1 MSALLVGGASTFVSC
16 KDYDGDQ
23 AAVTNAN
30 VKGLSDKLNEQIAAL
45 EALKTDINDKLNG
58 KADQSVVDALDLK
71 VDNAIDD
78 LQRQIDAIN
87 SCECLSLDEL
97 KGIFATQ
104 AFVNDIKDKLD
115 GLLAKDLVTSDQL
128 EDLLTEEDI
137 TTLRTDMKA
146 LNDLFGENLQNA
158 VTKANLADYAKA
170 ANLASKDD
178 LENLVST
185 DELAKYALAT
195 DLDSYLKTENF
206 SGQLVSTLNTLLESS
221 GLQNITN
228 VFELFAEIDKIAGMN
243 DSIQKL
249 SSQCALLAGQYS
261 LLNDKI
267 DSLVTGVNVD
277 MVKNPIFGTLNTPF
291 GLKSYVLAG
300 FVGDEIKNT
309 PFYQENG
316 VWQTIN
322 SEEKVAASANG
333 GSVYLTVNPSTINAE
348 GWNIGRLVGRDGTV
362 APGYGELVLA
372 ADNTPVTTRAT
383 NNLGGYVA
391 TAVFDDPAAAKINI
405 NKDELTDVAKN
416 VLGALRREE
425 SLNITNAVGTIYK
438 TFANAIDQYYGIN
451 VKYGKDGKQSYTSS
465 YDIAAVTIKPLSY
478 NTLAGKGYEIK
489 SIPQLQDILGIDF
502 ADYQFTWE
510 NLKHLDPMKKYITV
524 DIPNTDDIKIN
535 GIPAPGV
542 TIDDSKLEVIKKE
555 DYLKDDN
562 GNYVLDKDGNKIKTI
577 VDVKVNILEGLVTV
591 GEINLDNATVIL
603 GPDKQEKFEVVIE
616 MDEFNDMI
624 DEINSNVGGMLSNV
638 NELVDKVQS
647 GFDKINN
654 SVIARLNQVIA
665 KANKIL
671 ENPNALLQPVMLY
684 NDANGAGRLS
694 ESSIAPTRFNLNGK
708 SEGAITLVA
717 TSYTGEMLAPAWK
730 KHISVEGEGAS
741 VNVSGVIDGAQNII
755 TFTAKPGKYTINY
768 DAIDFYGKVRNKKYY
783 VEVK

>member
-30 VKGLSDKLNEQIAAL
+30 VKGLSDKLQEQIAAL
-45 EALKTDINDKLNG
+45 EALEADINAKLSG
-58 KADQSVVDALDLK
+58 KADQSVVDALNLK
-71 VDNAIDD
+71 VDNAIAG
-78 LQRQIDAIN
+78 LQNQIDAIK
-87 SCECLSLDEL
+87 SCECLSLDQL
-97 KGIFATQ
+97 KEIFATQ
-104 AFVNDIKDKLD
+104 AFVNDINDKLN

-128 EDLLTEEDI
+128 KDWLTEEDI
-137 TTLRTDMKA
+137 KTLRADMNA
-146 LNDLFGENLQNA
+146 LNTLFGENLKNA
-158 VTKANLADYAKA
+158 VTKADLADYAKSA
-170 ANLASKDD
+170 D
-178 LENLVST
+178 
-185 DELAKYALAT
+185 LAKYVLAT
-195 DLDSYLKTENF
+195 DLNSYLKTESF
-206 SGQLVSTLNTLLESS
+206 SGQLVSTLNTLLGSS
-221 GLQNITN
+221 GLQNTTN
-228 VFELFAEIDKIAGMN
+228 VTELFAQIDKTVAMN

-249 SSQCALLAGQYS
+249 ASQCALLAGQYS

-277 MVKNPIFGTLNTPF
+277 MVKNPIYGTLNTPF

-391 TAVFDDPAAAKINI
+391 TAVFDNPAAAKINI

-478 NTLAGKGYEIK
+478 NTLDGKGYEIK
-489 SIPQLQDILGIDF
+489 SIPQLEDFLGIS
-502 ADYQFTWE
+502 
-510 NLKHLDPMKKYITV
+510 V
-524 DIPNTDDIKIN
+524 DDIRNNFIWSPIEVDSDMDTEITITLPDPDSFEIEGTVPTPDASITTGDAHVDEN
-535 GIPAPGV
+535 GNVVWTNQPTVNIGAIDISAIEVKYDTKEKTYHAVV
-542 TIDDSKLEVIKKE
+542 TILE
-555 DYLKDDN
+555 LQR
-562 GNYVLDKDGNKIKTI
+562 I
-577 VDVKVNILEGLVTV
+577 VNQ
-591 GEINLDNATVIL
+591 IND
-603 GPDKQEKFEVVIE
+603 Q
-616 MDEFNDMI
+616 
-624 DEINSNVGGMLSNV
+624 VGGMMDDV
-638 NELVDKVQS
+638 NDLLDKVQG

-654 SVIARLNQVIA
+654 SVIARLNKVIA

-671 ENPNALLQPVMLY
+671 DNPNALLQPVMLY
-684 NDANGAGRLS
+684 NDANGSGRLS
-694 ESSIAPTRFNLNGK
+694 ESPIAPTRFNLNGK

-730 KHISVEGEGAS
+730 KHICVEGEGAS
-741 VNVSGVIDGAQNII
+741 VNVSGVIDGAQKII
-755 TFTAKPGKYTINY
+755 TLTAKPGKYTINY

>member
-23 AAVTNAN
+23 VAVTNAN
-30 VKGLSDKLNEQIAAL
+30 VKGLSDKLQEQIAAL
-45 EALKTDINDKLNG
+45 EALEADINAKLSG
-58 KADQSVVDALDLK
+58 KADQSVVDALNLK
-71 VDNAIDD
+71 VDNAIAG
-78 LQRQIDAIN
+78 LQNQIDAIK
-87 SCECLSLDEL
+87 SCECLSLDQL
-97 KGIFATQ
+97 KEIFATQ
-104 AFVNDIKDKLD
+104 AFVNDINDKLN

-128 EDLLTEEDI
+128 KDWLTEEDI
-137 TTLRTDMKA
+137 KTLRADMNA
-146 LNDLFGENLQNA
+146 LNTLFGENLKNA
-158 VTKANLADYAKA
+158 VTKADLADYAKSA
-170 ANLASKDD
+170 D
-178 LENLVST
+178 
-185 DELAKYALAT
+185 LAKYALAT
-195 DLDSYLKTENF
+195 DLNSYLKTENF
-206 SGQLVSTLNTLLESS
+206 SGQLVSTLNTLLGSS

-228 VFELFAEIDKIAGMN
+228 VYELFAQIDKTVAMN

-249 SSQCALLAGQYS
+249 ASQCALLAGQYS

-277 MVKNPIFGTLNTPF
+277 MVKNPIYGTLNTPF

-348 GWNIGRLVGRDGTV
+348 GWNIGRLVGNDGTV
-362 APGYGELVLA
+362 APGYGEFVLA

-391 TAVFDDPAAAKINI
+391 TAVFDNPAAAKINV

-478 NTLAGKGYEIK
+478 NTLDGKGYEIK

-510 NLKHLDPMKKYITV
+510 NLKHLDPI
-524 DIPNTDDIKIN
+524 
-535 GIPAPGV
+535 
-542 TIDDSKLEVIKKE
+542 
-555 DYLKDDN
+555 
-562 GNYVLDKDGNKIKTI
+562 
-577 VDVKVNILEGLVTV
+577 
-591 GEINLDNATVIL
+591 
-603 GPDKQEKFEVVIE
+603 Q
-616 MDEFNDMI
+616 
-624 DEINSNVGGMLSNV
+624 
-638 NELVDKVQS
+638 
-647 GFDKINN
+647 
-654 SVIARLNQVIA
+654 
-665 KANKIL
+665 
-671 ENPNALLQPVMLY
+671 
-684 NDANGAGRLS
+684 
-694 ESSIAPTRFNLNGK
+694 RFHFHQHEHHL
-708 SEGAITLVA
+708 
-717 TSYTGEMLAPAWK
+717 
-730 KHISVEGEGAS
+730 
-741 VNVSGVIDGAQNII
+741 
-755 TFTAKPGKYTINY
+755 
-768 DAIDFYGKVRNKKYY
+768 
-783 VEVK
+783 

>member
-30 VKGLSDKLNEQIAAL
+30 VKGLSDKLQEQIAAL
-45 EALKTDINDKLNG
+45 EALEADINAKLSG
-58 KADQSVVDALDLK
+58 KADQSVVDALNLK
-71 VDNAIDD
+71 VDNAIAG
-78 LQRQIDAIN
+78 LQNQIDAIK
-87 SCECLSLDEL
+87 SCECLSLDQL
-97 KGIFATQ
+97 KEIFATQ
-104 AFVNDIKDKLD
+104 AFVNDINDKLN

-128 EDLLTEEDI
+128 KDWLTEEDI
-137 TTLRTDMKA
+137 KTLRADMNA
-146 LNDLFGENLQNA
+146 LNTLFGENLKNA
-158 VTKANLADYAKA
+158 VTKADLADYAKSA
-170 ANLASKDD
+170 D
-178 LENLVST
+178 
-185 DELAKYALAT
+185 LAKYALAT
-195 DLDSYLKTENF
+195 DLNSYLKTENF
-206 SGQLVSTLNTLLESS
+206 SGQLVSTLNTLLGSS
-221 GLQNITN
+221 GLQNTTN
-228 VFELFAEIDKIAGMN
+228 VTELFAQIDKTVAMN

-249 SSQCALLAGQYS
+249 ASQCALLAGQYS

-391 TAVFDDPAAAKINI
+391 TAVFDNPAAAKINI

-478 NTLAGKGYEIK
+478 NTLDGKGYEIK
-489 SIPQLQDILGIDF
+489 SIPQLEDFLGIS
-502 ADYQFTWE
+502 
-510 NLKHLDPMKKYITV
+510 V
-524 DIPNTDDIKIN
+524 DDIRNNFIWSPIEVDSDMDTEITITLPDPDSFEIEGTVPTPDASITTGDAHVDEN
-535 GIPAPGV
+535 GNVVWTNQPTVNIGAIDISAIEVKYDTKEKTYHAVV
-542 TIDDSKLEVIKKE
+542 TILE
-555 DYLKDDN
+555 LQR
-562 GNYVLDKDGNKIKTI
+562 I
-577 VDVKVNILEGLVTV
+577 VNQ
-591 GEINLDNATVIL
+591 IND
-603 GPDKQEKFEVVIE
+603 Q
-616 MDEFNDMI
+616 
-624 DEINSNVGGMLSNV
+624 VGGMMDDV
-638 NELVDKVQS
+638 NDLLDKVQG

-654 SVIARLNQVIA
+654 SVIARLNKVIA

-671 ENPNALLQPVMLY
+671 DNPNALLQPVMLY
-684 NDANGAGRLS
+684 NDANGSGRLS
-694 ESSIAPTRFNLNGK
+694 ESPIAPTRFNLNGK

-730 KHISVEGEGAS
+730 KHICVEGEGAS
-741 VNVSGVIDGAQNII
+741 VNVSGVIDGAQKII
-755 TFTAKPGKYTINY
+755 TLTAKPGKYTINY

>member
-30 VKGLSDKLNEQIAAL
+30 VKGLSDKLNEQITAL
-45 EALKTDINDKLNG
+45 EALKTDINTKLNG
-58 KADQSVVDALDLK
+58 KADQSVVEALDLK
-71 VDNAIDD
+71 VDNAIAD
-78 LQRQIDAIN
+78 LQNQINAIK
-87 SCECLSLDEL
+87 SCECDLTDLL
-97 KGIFATQ
+97 ATQ
-104 AFVNDIKDKLD
+104 AFVNSIKDDLTA
-115 GLLAKDLVTSDQL
+115 LLAKDLVTSDQL
-128 EDLLTEEDI
+128 KDWLTEDDI
-137 TTLRTDMKA
+137 TTLRTGMDA
-146 LNDLFGENLQNA
+146 LNTLFGENLKDA
-158 VTKANLADYAKA
+158 VTKADLADYAKSA
-170 ANLASKDD
+170 D
-178 LENLVST
+178 LS
-185 DELAKYALAT
+185 KYALAT
-195 DLDSYLKTENF
+195 DLNSYLKKENF
-206 SGQLVSTLNTLLESS
+206 SGELVSTLNTLLSNS
-221 GLQNITN
+221 GLENITD
-228 VFELFAEIDKIAGMN
+228 VTELFAQIDKTVAMN

-249 SSQCALLAGQYS
+249 ASQCALLAGQYS

-391 TAVFDDPAAAKINI
+391 TAVFDNPAAAKINV

-478 NTLAGKGYEIK
+478 NTLDGKGYEIK
-489 SIPQLQDILGIDF
+489 SIPQLEDFLGIS
-502 ADYQFTWE
+502 
-510 NLKHLDPMKKYITV
+510 V
-524 DIPNTDDIKIN
+524 DDIRNNFIWSPIEVDSDMDTEITITLPDPDSFKIEGTVPTPNASITTGDAHVDEN
-535 GIPAPGV
+535 GNVVWDQDPKV
-542 TIDDSKLEVIKKE
+542 TIGDIDISAIKVKYDTKE
-555 DYLKDDN
+555 
-562 GNYVLDKDGNKIKTI
+562 KTYHA
-577 VDVKVNILEGLVTV
+577 VVTILELQRIVNQ
-591 GEINLDNATVIL
+591 IND
-603 GPDKQEKFEVVIE
+603 Q
-616 MDEFNDMI
+616 
-624 DEINSNVGGMLSNV
+624 VGGMMDDV
-638 NELVDKVQS
+638 NDLLDKVQG

-654 SVIARLNQVIA
+654 SVIARLNKVIA

-671 ENPNALLQPVMLY
+671 DNPNALLQPVMLY
-684 NDANGAGRLS
+684 NDANGSGRLS
-694 ESSIAPTRFNLNGK
+694 ESPIAPTRFNLNGK

-730 KHISVEGEGAS
+730 KHICVEGEGAS
-741 VNVSGVIDGAQNII
+741 VNVSGVIDGAQKII
-755 TFTAKPGKYTINY
+755 TLTAKPGKYTINY

>member
-1 MSALLVGGASTFVSC
+1 MKRKLTSILLMSALLVGGASTFVSC

-30 VKGLSDKLNEQIAAL
+30 VKGLSDKLQEQIAAL
-45 EALKTDINDKLNG
+45 EALEADINAKLSG
-58 KADQSVVDALDLK
+58 KADQSVVDALNLK
-71 VDNAIDD
+71 VDNAIAG
-78 LQRQIDAIN
+78 LQNQIDAIK
-87 SCECLSLDEL
+87 SCECLSLDQL
-97 KGIFATQ
+97 KEIFATQ
-104 AFVNDIKDKLD
+104 AFVNDINDKLN

-128 EDLLTEEDI
+128 KDWLTEEDI
-137 TTLRTDMKA
+137 KTLRADMNA
-146 LNDLFGENLQNA
+146 LNTLFGENLKNA
-158 VTKANLADYAKA
+158 VTKADLADYAKSA
-170 ANLASKDD
+170 D
-178 LENLVST
+178 
-185 DELAKYALAT
+185 LAKYALAT
-195 DLDSYLKTENF
+195 DLNSYLKTENF
-206 SGQLVSTLNTLLESS
+206 SGQLVSTLNTLLGSS
-221 GLQNITN
+221 GLQNTTN
-228 VFELFAEIDKIAGMN
+228 VTELFAQIDKTVAMN

-249 SSQCALLAGQYS
+249 ASQCALLAGQYS

-277 MVKNPIFGTLNTPF
+277 MVKNPIYGTLNTPF

-391 TAVFDDPAAAKINI
+391 TAVFDNPAAAKINV

-478 NTLAGKGYEIK
+478 NTLDGKGYEIK
-489 SIPQLQDILGIDF
+489 SIPQLEDFLGIS
-502 ADYQFTWE
+502 
-510 NLKHLDPMKKYITV
+510 V
-524 DIPNTDDIKIN
+524 DDIRNNFIWSPIEVDSDMDTEITITLPDPDSFEIEGTVPTPDASITTGDAHVDEN
-535 GIPAPGV
+535 GNVVWTNQPTVNIGAIDISAIEVKYDTKEKTYHAVV
-542 TIDDSKLEVIKKE
+542 TILE
-555 DYLKDDN
+555 LQR
-562 GNYVLDKDGNKIKTI
+562 I
-577 VDVKVNILEGLVTV
+577 VNQ
-591 GEINLDNATVIL
+591 IND
-603 GPDKQEKFEVVIE
+603 Q
-616 MDEFNDMI
+616 
-624 DEINSNVGGMLSNV
+624 VGGMMDDV
-638 NELVDKVQS
+638 NDLLDKVQG

-654 SVIARLNQVIA
+654 SVIARLNKVIA

-671 ENPNALLQPVMLY
+671 DNPNALLQPVMLY
-684 NDANGAGRLS
+684 NDANGSGRLS
-694 ESSIAPTRFNLNGK
+694 ESPIAPTRFNLNGK

-730 KHISVEGEGAS
+730 KHICVEGEGAS
-741 VNVSGVIDGAQNII
+741 VNVSGVIDGAQKII
-755 TFTAKPGKYTINY
+755 TLTAKPGKYTINY

>member
-30 VKGLSDKLNEQIAAL
+30 VKGLSDKLQEQIAAL
-45 EALKTDINDKLNG
+45 EALEADINAKLSG
-58 KADQSVVDALDLK
+58 KADQSVVDALNLK
-71 VDNAIDD
+71 VDNAIAG
-78 LQRQIDAIN
+78 LQNQIDAIK
-87 SCECLSLDEL
+87 SCECLSLDQL
-97 KGIFATQ
+97 KEIFATQ
-104 AFVNDIKDKLD
+104 AFVNDINDKLN

-128 EDLLTEEDI
+128 KDWLTEEDI
-137 TTLRTDMKA
+137 KTLRSDMNA
-146 LNDLFGENLQNA
+146 LNTLFGENLKNA
-158 VTKANLADYAKA
+158 VTKADLADYAKSA
-170 ANLASKDD
+170 D
-178 LENLVST
+178 
-185 DELAKYALAT
+185 LAKYALAT
-195 DLDSYLKTENF
+195 DLNSYLKTENF
-206 SGQLVSTLNTLLESS
+206 SGQLVSTLNTLLGSS

-228 VFELFAEIDKIAGMN
+228 VYELFAQIDKTVAMN

-249 SSQCALLAGQYS
+249 ASQCALLAGQYS

-291 GLKSYVLAG
+291 GLKSYVLSG

-391 TAVFDDPAAAKINI
+391 TAVFDNPAAAKINV

-478 NTLAGKGYEIK
+478 NTLDGKGYEIK
-489 SIPQLQDILGIDF
+489 SIPQLEDFLGIS
-502 ADYQFTWE
+502 
-510 NLKHLDPMKKYITV
+510 V
-524 DIPNTDDIKIN
+524 DDIRNNFIWSPIEVDSDMDTEITITLPDPDSFEIEGTVPTPDASITTGDAHVDEN
-535 GIPAPGV
+535 GNVVWDQDPKV
-542 TIDDSKLEVIKKE
+542 TIGDIDISAIKVKYDTKE
-555 DYLKDDN
+555 
-562 GNYVLDKDGNKIKTI
+562 KTYYA
-577 VDVKVNILEGLVTV
+577 VVTILELQRIVNQ
-591 GEINLDNATVIL
+591 IND
-603 GPDKQEKFEVVIE
+603 Q
-616 MDEFNDMI
+616 
-624 DEINSNVGGMLSNV
+624 VGGMMDDV
-638 NELVDKVQS
+638 NDLLDKVQG

-654 SVIARLNQVIA
+654 SVIARLNKVIA

-671 ENPNALLQPVMLY
+671 DNPNALLQPVMLY
-684 NDANGAGRLS
+684 NDANGSGRLS
-694 ESSIAPTRFNLNGK
+694 ESPIAPTRFNLNGK

-730 KHISVEGEGAS
+730 KHICVEGEGAS
-741 VNVSGVIDGAQNII
+741 VNVSGVIDGAQNVI

>member
-1 MSALLVGGASTFVSC
+1 MKRKLTSILLMSALLVGGASTFVSC

-23 AAVTNAN
+23 AAVSNAN
-30 VKGLSDKLNEQIAAL
+30 VKGLSDKLNEQITAL
-45 EALKTDINDKLNG
+45 EALKTDINTKLNG

-71 VDNAIDD
+71 VGNAIAD
-78 LQRQIDAIN
+78 LQNQINAIK
-87 SCECLSLDEL
+87 SCECDLTDLL
-97 KGIFATQ
+97 ATQ
-104 AFVNDIKDKLD
+104 AFVNSIKDDLTA
-115 GLLAKDLVTSDQL
+115 LLAKDLVTSDQL
-128 EDLLTEEDI
+128 KDWLTEDDI
-137 TTLRTDMKA
+137 TTLRTGMDA
-146 LNDLFGENLQNA
+146 LNTLFGPNLEDA
-158 VTKANLADYAKA
+158 VIRADLADYAKSA
-170 ANLASKDD
+170 D
-178 LENLVST
+178 LS
-185 DELAKYALAT
+185 KYALAT
-195 DLDSYLKTENF
+195 DLNSYLKTENF
-206 SGQLVSTLNTLLESS
+206 SGQLVSTLNTLLANS
-221 GLQNITN
+221 GLENITD
-228 VFELFAEIDKIAGMN
+228 VTELFAQIDKIAGM
-243 DSIQKL
+243 DESIQEL
-249 SSQCALLAGQYS
+249 ASQCALLAGKYS

-348 GWNIGRLVGRDGTV
+348 GWNIGHLVGRDGTV

-391 TAVFDDPAAAKINI
+391 TAVFDNPAAAKINV
-405 NKDELTDVAKN
+405 NKEELTDVAKN

-654 SVIARLNQVIA
+654 NVITRLNKVIA

-671 ENPNALLQPVMLY
+671 GNPNALLQPVMLY

-741 VNVSGVIDGAQNII
+741 VNVSGVIDGAQKVI

>member
-1 MSALLVGGASTFVSC
+1 MKRKLTSILLMSALLVGGASTFVSC

-30 VKGLSDKLNEQIAAL
+30 VKGLSDKLQEQIAAL
-45 EALKTDINDKLNG
+45 EALEADINAKLSG
-58 KADQSVVDALDLK
+58 KADQSVVDALNLK
-71 VDNAIDD
+71 VDNAIAG
-78 LQRQIDAIN
+78 LQNQIDAIK
-87 SCECLSLDEL
+87 SCECLSLDQL
-97 KGIFATQ
+97 KEIFATQ
-104 AFVNDIKDKLD
+104 AFVNDINDKLN

-128 EDLLTEEDI
+128 KDWLTEEDI
-137 TTLRTDMKA
+137 KTLRADMNA
-146 LNDLFGENLQNA
+146 LNTLFGENLKNA
-158 VTKANLADYAKA
+158 VTKADLADYAKSA
-170 ANLASKDD
+170 D
-178 LENLVST
+178 
-185 DELAKYALAT
+185 LAKYVLAT
-195 DLDSYLKTENF
+195 DLNSYLKTESF
-206 SGQLVSTLNTLLESS
+206 SGQLVSTLNTLLGSS
-221 GLQNITN
+221 GLQNTTN
-228 VFELFAEIDKIAGMN
+228 VYELFAQIDKTVAMN

-249 SSQCALLAGQYS
+249 ASQCALLAGQYS

-277 MVKNPIFGTLNTPF
+277 MVKNPIYGTLNTPF

-391 TAVFDDPAAAKINI
+391 TAVFDNPAAAKINV

-478 NTLAGKGYEIK
+478 NTLDGKGYEIK
-489 SIPQLQDILGIDF
+489 SIPQLEDFLGIS
-502 ADYQFTWE
+502 
-510 NLKHLDPMKKYITV
+510 V
-524 DIPNTDDIKIN
+524 DDIRNNFIWSPIEVDSDMDTEITITLPDPDSFEIEGTVPTPNASITTGDAHVDEN
-535 GIPAPGV
+535 GNVVWDQDPKV
-542 TIDDSKLEVIKKE
+542 TIGDIDISAIKVKYDTKE
-555 DYLKDDN
+555 
-562 GNYVLDKDGNKIKTI
+562 KTYYA
-577 VDVKVNILEGLVTV
+577 VVTILELQRIVNQ
-591 GEINLDNATVIL
+591 IND
-603 GPDKQEKFEVVIE
+603 Q
-616 MDEFNDMI
+616 
-624 DEINSNVGGMLSNV
+624 VGGMMDDV
-638 NELVDKVQS
+638 NDLLDKVQG

-654 SVIARLNQVIA
+654 SVIARLNKVIA

-671 ENPNALLQPVMLY
+671 DNPNALLQPVMLY
-684 NDANGAGRLS
+684 NDANGSGRLS
-694 ESSIAPTRFNLNGK
+694 ESPIAPTRFNLNGK

-730 KHISVEGEGAS
+730 KHICVEGEGAS
-741 VNVSGVIDGAQNII
+741 VNVSGVIDGAQKII
-755 TFTAKPGKYTINY
+755 TLTAKPGKYTINY

>member
-1 MSALLVGGASTFVSC
+1 MKRKLTSILLMSALLVGGASTFVSC

-30 VKGLSDKLNEQIAAL
+30 VKGLSDKLQEQITAL
-45 EALKTDINDKLNG
+45 ENLKTDINTKLDG
-58 KADQSVVDALDLK
+58 KADQSVVDALNTK
-71 VDNAIDD
+71 VDNAITA
-78 LQRQIDAIN
+78 LNERIDAIK
-87 SCECLSLDEL
+87 SCECLSLDDL
-97 KGIFATQ
+97 KAIFAEQ
-104 AFVNDIKDKLD
+104 AFVNSINSDLTALSEKVGAIYT
-115 GLLAKDLVTSDQL
+115 LLGDNL
-128 EDLLTEEDI
+128 ED
-137 TTLRTDMKA
+137 
-146 LNDLFGENLQNA
+146 A
-158 VTKANLADYAKA
+158 VTKADLADYAKA
-170 ANLASKDD
+170 AD
-178 LENLVST
+178 LENLTSK
-185 DELAKYALAT
+185 DELDSLKT
-195 DLDSYLKTENF
+195 ELDSYLRTDNF
-206 SGQLVSTLNTLLESS
+206 SGELVSTLNTLLANS
-221 GLQNITN
+221 GLENITD
-228 VFELFAEIDKIAGMN
+228 VSKLFAEIDKTVAMN

-249 SSQCALLAGQYS
+249 ASQCALLAGQYS

-277 MVKNPIFGTLNTPF
+277 MVKNPIYGTLNTPF

-362 APGYGELVLA
+362 APGYGKLVLA

-391 TAVFDDPAAAKINI
+391 TAVFDNPAAAKINV

-478 NTLAGKGYEIK
+478 NTLDGKGYEIK
-489 SIPQLQDILGIDF
+489 SIPQLEDFLGIS
-502 ADYQFTWE
+502 
-510 NLKHLDPMKKYITV
+510 V
-524 DIPNTDDIKIN
+524 DDIRNNFIWSPIEVDSDMDTEITITLPDPDSFKIEGTVPTPDASITTGDAHVDEN
-535 GIPAPGV
+535 GNVVWDQDPKV
-542 TIDDSKLEVIKKE
+542 TIGDIDISAIKVKYDTKE
-555 DYLKDDN
+555 
-562 GNYVLDKDGNKIKTI
+562 KTYHA
-577 VDVKVNILEGLVTV
+577 VVTILELQRIVNQ
-591 GEINLDNATVIL
+591 IND
-603 GPDKQEKFEVVIE
+603 Q
-616 MDEFNDMI
+616 
-624 DEINSNVGGMLSNV
+624 VGGMMDDV
-638 NELVDKVQS
+638 NDLLDKVQG

-654 SVIARLNQVIA
+654 SVIARLNKVIA

-671 ENPNALLQPVMLY
+671 DNPNALLQPVMLY
-684 NDANGAGRLS
+684 NDANGSGRLS
-694 ESSIAPTRFNLNGK
+694 ESPIAPTRFNLNGK

-730 KHISVEGEGAS
+730 KHICVEGEGAS
-741 VNVSGVIDGAQNII
+741 VNVSGVIDGAQKII
-755 TFTAKPGKYTINY
+755 TLTAKPGKYTINY

>member
-23 AAVTNAN
+23 AAVSNAN
-30 VKGLSDKLNEQIAAL
+30 VKGLSDKLNEQITAL
-45 EALKTDINDKLNG
+45 EALKTDINGKLNG
-58 KADQSVVDALDLK
+58 KADQSVVEALGLK
-71 VDNAIDD
+71 VDNAIAG
-78 LQRQIDAIN
+78 LQNQIDAIK
-87 SCECLSLDEL
+87 SCGCDLTEL
-97 KGIFATQ
+97 LATQ
-104 AFVNDIKDKLD
+104 AFVNSIKDDLTA
-115 GLLAKDLVTSDQL
+115 LLAKDLVTSDQL

-137 TTLRTDMKA
+137 TTLRTGMDA
-146 LNDLFGENLQNA
+146 LNTLLGPNLENA
-158 VTKANLADYAKA
+158 VTRTDLADYAKSA
-170 ANLASKDD
+170 D
-178 LENLVST
+178 LSN
-185 DELAKYALAT
+185 YALAT

-206 SGQLVSTLNTLLESS
+206 SGQLVSSLNTLLENA
-221 GLQNITN
+221 GLENITN
-228 VFELFAEIDKIAGMN
+228 VYELFAQIDKIAGM
-243 DSIQKL
+243 DESIQEL
-249 SSQCALLAGQYS
+249 ASQCALLAGKYS

-391 TAVFDDPAAAKINI
+391 TAVFDNPAAAKINV

-524 DIPNTDDIKIN
+524 DIPNTDDIRID
-535 GIPAPGV
+535 GIPAPSV

-654 SVIARLNQVIA
+654 NVITRLNKVIA

-741 VNVSGVIDGAQNII
+741 VNVSGVIDGAQKVI

>member
-30 VKGLSDKLNEQIAAL
+30 VKGLSDKLQEQIAAL
-45 EALKTDINDKLNG
+45 EALEADINAKLSG
-58 KADQSVVDALDLK
+58 KADQSVVDALNLK
-71 VDNAIDD
+71 VDNAIAG
-78 LQRQIDAIN
+78 LQNQIDAIK
-87 SCECLSLDEL
+87 SCECLSLDQL
-97 KGIFATQ
+97 KEIFATQ
-104 AFVNDIKDKLD
+104 AFVNDINDKLN

-128 EDLLTEEDI
+128 KDWLTEEDI
-137 TTLRTDMKA
+137 KTLRADMNA
-146 LNDLFGENLQNA
+146 LNTLFGENLKNA
-158 VTKANLADYAKA
+158 VTKADLADYAKSA
-170 ANLASKDD
+170 D
-178 LENLVST
+178 
-185 DELAKYALAT
+185 LAKYALAT
-195 DLDSYLKTENF
+195 DLNSYLKTENF
-206 SGQLVSTLNTLLESS
+206 SGQLVSTLNTLLGSS
-221 GLQNITN
+221 GLQNTTN
-228 VFELFAEIDKIAGMN
+228 VYELFAQIDKTVAMN

-249 SSQCALLAGQYS
+249 ASQCALLAGKYS

-277 MVKNPIFGTLNTPF
+277 MVKNPIYGTLNTPF

-391 TAVFDDPAAAKINI
+391 TAVFDNPAAAKINV

-478 NTLAGKGYEIK
+478 NTLDGKGYEIK
-489 SIPQLQDILGIDF
+489 SIPQLEDFLGIS
-502 ADYQFTWE
+502 
-510 NLKHLDPMKKYITV
+510 V
-524 DIPNTDDIKIN
+524 DDIRNNFIWSPIEVDSDMDTEITITLPDPDSFEIEGTVPTPDASITTGDAHVDEN
-535 GIPAPGV
+535 GNVVWDQDPKV
-542 TIDDSKLEVIKKE
+542 TIGDIDISAIKVKYDTKE
-555 DYLKDDN
+555 
-562 GNYVLDKDGNKIKTI
+562 KTYYA
-577 VDVKVNILEGLVTV
+577 VVTILELQRIVNQ
-591 GEINLDNATVIL
+591 IND
-603 GPDKQEKFEVVIE
+603 Q
-616 MDEFNDMI
+616 
-624 DEINSNVGGMLSNV
+624 VGGMMDDV
-638 NELVDKVQS
+638 NDLLDKVQG

-654 SVIARLNQVIA
+654 SVIARLNKVIA

-671 ENPNALLQPVMLY
+671 DNPNALLQPVMLY
-684 NDANGAGRLS
+684 NDANGSGRLS
-694 ESSIAPTRFNLNGK
+694 ESPIAPTRFNLNGK

-730 KHISVEGEGAS
+730 KHICVEGEGAS
-741 VNVSGVIDGAQNII
+741 VNVSGVIDGAQKII
-755 TFTAKPGKYTINY
+755 TLTAKPGKYTINY

>member
-1 MSALLVGGASTFVSC
+1 MKRKLTSILLMSALLVGGASTFVSC

-30 VKGLSDKLNEQIAAL
+30 VKGLSDKLQEQIAAL
-45 EALKTDINDKLNG
+45 EALEADINAKLSG
-58 KADQSVVDALDLK
+58 KADQSVVDALNLK
-71 VDNAIDD
+71 VDNAIAG
-78 LQRQIDAIN
+78 LQNQIDAIK
-87 SCECLSLDEL
+87 SCECLSLDQL
-97 KGIFATQ
+97 KEIFATQ
-104 AFVNDIKDKLD
+104 AFVNDINDKLN

-128 EDLLTEEDI
+128 KDWLTEEDI
-137 TTLRTDMKA
+137 KTLRADMNA
-146 LNDLFGENLQNA
+146 LNTLFGENLKNA
-158 VTKANLADYAKA
+158 VTKADLADYAKSA
-170 ANLASKDD
+170 D
-178 LENLVST
+178 
-185 DELAKYALAT
+185 LAKYALAT
-195 DLDSYLKTENF
+195 DLNSYLKKENF
-206 SGQLVSTLNTLLESS
+206 SGELVSTLNTLLSNS
-221 GLQNITN
+221 GLENITD
-228 VFELFAEIDKIAGMN
+228 VTELFAQIDKTVAMN

-249 SSQCALLAGQYS
+249 ASQCALLAGQYS

-391 TAVFDDPAAAKINI
+391 TAVFDNPAAAKINV

-478 NTLAGKGYEIK
+478 NTLDGKGYEIK
-489 SIPQLQDILGIDF
+489 SIPQLEDFLGIS
-502 ADYQFTWE
+502 
-510 NLKHLDPMKKYITV
+510 V
-524 DIPNTDDIKIN
+524 DDIRNNFIWSPIEVDSDMDTEITITLPDPDSFEIKGTVPTPDADITTGDAHVDEDGN
-535 GIPAPGV
+535 VVWDQDPTV
-542 TIDDSKLEVIKKE
+542 TIDGIDISTIKVGYDTKE
-555 DYLKDDN
+555 
-562 GNYVLDKDGNKIKTI
+562 KTYHA
-577 VDVKVNILEGLVTV
+577 VVTILELQRIVNQ
-591 GEINLDNATVIL
+591 IND
-603 GPDKQEKFEVVIE
+603 Q
-616 MDEFNDMI
+616 
-624 DEINSNVGGMLSNV
+624 VGGMMDDV
-638 NELVDKVQS
+638 NDLLDKVQG

-654 SVIARLNQVIA
+654 SVIARLNKVIA

-671 ENPNALLQPVMLY
+671 DNPNALLQPVMLY
-684 NDANGAGRLS
+684 NDANGSGRLS
-694 ESSIAPTRFNLNGK
+694 ESPIAPTRFNLNGK

-730 KHISVEGEGAS
+730 KHICVEGEGAS
-741 VNVSGVIDGAQNII
+741 VNVSGVIDGAQKII
-755 TFTAKPGKYTINY
+755 TLTAKPGKYTINY

>member
-1 MSALLVGGASTFVSC
+1 M
-16 KDYDGDQ
+16 
-23 AAVTNAN
+23 
-30 VKGLSDKLNEQIAAL
+30 
-45 EALKTDINDKLNG
+45 EALKTDINGKLNG
-58 KADQSVVDALDLK
+58 KADQSVVEALGLK
-71 VDNAIDD
+71 VDNAIAG
-78 LQRQIDAIN
+78 LQNQIDAIK
-87 SCECLSLDEL
+87 SCGCDLTEL
-97 KGIFATQ
+97 LATQ
-104 AFVNDIKDKLD
+104 AFVNSIKDDLTA
-115 GLLAKDLVTSDQL
+115 LLAKDLVTSDQL

-137 TTLRTDMKA
+137 TTLRTGMDA
-146 LNDLFGENLQNA
+146 LNTLLGPNLENA
-158 VTKANLADYAKA
+158 VTRTDLADYAKSA
-170 ANLASKDD
+170 D
-178 LENLVST
+178 LSN
-185 DELAKYALAT
+185 YALAT

-206 SGQLVSTLNTLLESS
+206 SGQLVSSLNTLLENA
-221 GLQNITN
+221 GLENITN
-228 VFELFAEIDKIAGMN
+228 VYELFAQIDKIAGM
-243 DSIQKL
+243 DESIQEL
-249 SSQCALLAGQYS
+249 ASQCALLAGKYS

-391 TAVFDDPAAAKINI
+391 TAVFDNPAAAKINV

-654 SVIARLNQVIA
+654 NVITRLNKVIA

-741 VNVSGVIDGAQNII
+741 VNVSGVIDGAQKVI

>member
-30 VKGLSDKLNEQIAAL
+30 VKGLSDKLQEQIAAL
-45 EALKTDINDKLNG
+45 EALEADINAKLSG
-58 KADQSVVDALDLK
+58 KADQSVVDALNLK
-71 VDNAIDD
+71 VDNAIAG
-78 LQRQIDAIN
+78 LQNQIDAIK
-87 SCECLSLDEL
+87 SCECLSLDQL
-97 KGIFATQ
+97 KEIFATQ
-104 AFVNDIKDKLD
+104 AFVNDINDKLN

-128 EDLLTEEDI
+128 KDWLTEEDVK
-137 TTLRTDMKA
+137 TLRADMNA
-146 LNDLFGENLQNA
+146 LNTLFGENLKNA
-158 VTKANLADYAKA
+158 VTKADLADYAKSA
-170 ANLASKDD
+170 D
-178 LENLVST
+178 
-185 DELAKYALAT
+185 LAKYALAT
-195 DLDSYLKTENF
+195 DLNSYLKKENF
-206 SGQLVSTLNTLLESS
+206 SGQLVSTLNTLLGNS
-221 GLQNITN
+221 GLENITD
-228 VFELFAEIDKIAGMN
+228 VTELFAQIDKTVAMN

-249 SSQCALLAGQYS
+249 ASQCALLAGQYS

-277 MVKNPIFGTLNTPF
+277 MVKNPIYGTLNTPF

-391 TAVFDDPAAAKINI
+391 TAVFDNPAAAKINV
-405 NKDELTDVAKN
+405 NKDELADVAKN

-478 NTLAGKGYEIK
+478 NTLDGKGYEIK
-489 SIPQLQDILGIDF
+489 SIPQLEDFLGIS
-502 ADYQFTWE
+502 
-510 NLKHLDPMKKYITV
+510 V
-524 DIPNTDDIKIN
+524 DDIRNNFIWSPIEVDSDMDTEITITLPDPDSFKIEGTVPTPNASITTGDAHVDEN
-535 GIPAPGV
+535 GNVVWDQDPKV
-542 TIDDSKLEVIKKE
+542 TIGDIDISAIKVKYDTKE
-555 DYLKDDN
+555 
-562 GNYVLDKDGNKIKTI
+562 KTYHA
-577 VDVKVNILEGLVTV
+577 VVTILELQRIVNQ
-591 GEINLDNATVIL
+591 IND
-603 GPDKQEKFEVVIE
+603 Q
-616 MDEFNDMI
+616 
-624 DEINSNVGGMLSNV
+624 VGGMMDDV
-638 NELVDKVQS
+638 NDLLDKVQG

-654 SVIARLNQVIA
+654 SVIARLNKVIA

-671 ENPNALLQPVMLY
+671 DNPNALLQPVMLY
-684 NDANGAGRLS
+684 NDANGSGRLS
-694 ESSIAPTRFNLNGK
+694 ESPIAPTRFNLNGK

-730 KHISVEGEGAS
+730 KHICVEGEGAS
-741 VNVSGVIDGAQNII
+741 VNVSGVIDGAQKII
-755 TFTAKPGKYTINY
+755 TLTAKPGKYTINY

>member
-1 MSALLVGGASTFVSC
+1 MKRKLTSILLMSALLVGGASTFVSC

-30 VKGLSDKLNEQIAAL
+30 VKGLSDKLQEQIAAL
-45 EALKTDINDKLNG
+45 EALEADINAKLSG
-58 KADQSVVDALDLK
+58 KADQSVVDALNLK
-71 VDNAIDD
+71 VDNAIAG
-78 LQRQIDAIN
+78 LQNQIDAIK
-87 SCECLSLDEL
+87 SCECLSLDQL
-97 KGIFATQ
+97 KEIFATQ
-104 AFVNDIKDKLD
+104 AFVNDINDKLN

-128 EDLLTEEDI
+128 KDWLTEEDI
-137 TTLRTDMKA
+137 KTLRADMNA
-146 LNDLFGENLQNA
+146 LNTLFGENLKNA
-158 VTKANLADYAKA
+158 VTKADLADYAKSA
-170 ANLASKDD
+170 D
-178 LENLVST
+178 
-185 DELAKYALAT
+185 LAKYVLAT
-195 DLDSYLKTENF
+195 DLNSYLKTENF
-206 SGQLVSTLNTLLESS
+206 SGQLVSTLNTLLGSS

-228 VFELFAEIDKIAGMN
+228 VYELFAQIDKTVAMN

-249 SSQCALLAGQYS
+249 ASQCALLAGQYS

-277 MVKNPIFGTLNTPF
+277 MVKNPIYGTLNTPF

-391 TAVFDDPAAAKINI
+391 TAVFDNPAAAKINV

-478 NTLAGKGYEIK
+478 NTLDGKGYEIK
-489 SIPQLQDILGIDF
+489 SIPQLEDFLGIS
-502 ADYQFTWE
+502 
-510 NLKHLDPMKKYITV
+510 V
-524 DIPNTDDIKIN
+524 DDIRNNFIWSPIEVDSDMDTEITITLPDPDSFKIEGTVPTPNASITTGDAHVDEN
-535 GIPAPGV
+535 GNVVWDQDPKV
-542 TIDDSKLEVIKKE
+542 TIGDIDISAIKVKYDTKE
-555 DYLKDDN
+555 
-562 GNYVLDKDGNKIKTI
+562 KTYHA
-577 VDVKVNILEGLVTV
+577 VVTILELQRIVNQ
-591 GEINLDNATVIL
+591 IND
-603 GPDKQEKFEVVIE
+603 Q
-616 MDEFNDMI
+616 
-624 DEINSNVGGMLSNV
+624 VGGMMDDV
-638 NELVDKVQS
+638 NDLLDKVQG

-654 SVIARLNQVIA
+654 SVIARLNKVIA

-671 ENPNALLQPVMLY
+671 DNPNALLQPVMLY
-684 NDANGAGRLS
+684 NDANGSGRLS
-694 ESSIAPTRFNLNGK
+694 ESPIAPTRFNLNGK

-730 KHISVEGEGAS
+730 KHICVEGEGAS
-741 VNVSGVIDGAQNII
+741 VNVSGVIDGAQKII
-755 TFTAKPGKYTINY
+755 TLTAKPGKYTINY

>member
-1 MSALLVGGASTFVSC
+1 MKRKLTSILLMSALLVGGASTFVSC

-30 VKGLSDKLNEQIAAL
+30 VKGLSDKLQEQIAAL
-45 EALKTDINDKLNG
+45 EALEADINAKLSG
-58 KADQSVVDALDLK
+58 KADQSVVDALNLK
-71 VDNAIDD
+71 VDNAIAG
-78 LQRQIDAIN
+78 LQNQIDAIK
-87 SCECLSLDEL
+87 SCECLSLDQL
-97 KGIFATQ
+97 KEIFATQ
-104 AFVNDIKDKLD
+104 AFVNDINDKLN

-128 EDLLTEEDI
+128 KDWLTEEDI
-137 TTLRTDMKA
+137 KTLRADMNA
-146 LNDLFGENLQNA
+146 LNTLFGENLKNA
-158 VTKANLADYAKA
+158 VTKADLADYAKSA
-170 ANLASKDD
+170 D
-178 LENLVST
+178 LS
-185 DELAKYALAT
+185 KYALAT
-195 DLDSYLKTENF
+195 DLNSYLKKENF
-206 SGQLVSTLNTLLESS
+206 SGQLVSTLNTLLGSS

-228 VFELFAEIDKIAGMN
+228 VYELFAQIDKTVAMN

-249 SSQCALLAGQYS
+249 ASQCALLAGQYS

-277 MVKNPIFGTLNTPF
+277 MVKNPIYGTLNTPF

-391 TAVFDDPAAAKINI
+391 TAVFDNPAAAKINV

-478 NTLAGKGYEIK
+478 NTLDGKGYEIK
-489 SIPQLQDILGIDF
+489 SIPQLEDFLGIS
-502 ADYQFTWE
+502 
-510 NLKHLDPMKKYITV
+510 V
-524 DIPNTDDIKIN
+524 DDIRNNFIWSPIEVDSDMDTEITITLPDPDSFKIEGTVPTPNASITTGDAHVDEN
-535 GIPAPGV
+535 GNVVWDQDPKV
-542 TIDDSKLEVIKKE
+542 TIGDIDISAIKVKYDTKE
-555 DYLKDDN
+555 
-562 GNYVLDKDGNKIKTI
+562 KTYHA
-577 VDVKVNILEGLVTV
+577 VVTILELQRIVNQ
-591 GEINLDNATVIL
+591 IND
-603 GPDKQEKFEVVIE
+603 Q
-616 MDEFNDMI
+616 
-624 DEINSNVGGMLSNV
+624 VGGMMDDV
-638 NELVDKVQS
+638 NDLLDKVQG

-654 SVIARLNQVIA
+654 SVIARLNKVIA

-671 ENPNALLQPVMLY
+671 DNPNALLQPVMLY
-684 NDANGAGRLS
+684 NDANGSGRLS
-694 ESSIAPTRFNLNGK
+694 ESPIAPTRFNLNGK

-730 KHISVEGEGAS
+730 KHICVEGEGAS
-741 VNVSGVIDGAQNII
+741 VNVSGVIDGAQKII
-755 TFTAKPGKYTINY
+755 TLTAKPGKYTINY

>member
-30 VKGLSDKLNEQIAAL
+30 VKGLSDKLQEQIAAL
-45 EALKTDINDKLNG
+45 EALEADINAKLSG
-58 KADQSVVDALDLK
+58 KADQSVVDALNLK
-71 VDNAIDD
+71 VDNAIAG
-78 LQRQIDAIN
+78 LQNQIDAIK
-87 SCECLSLDEL
+87 SCECLSLDQL
-97 KGIFATQ
+97 KEIFATQ
-104 AFVNDIKDKLD
+104 AFVNDINDKLN

-128 EDLLTEEDI
+128 KDWLTEEDI
-137 TTLRTDMKA
+137 KTLRADMNA
-146 LNDLFGENLQNA
+146 LNTLFGENLKNA
-158 VTKANLADYAKA
+158 VTKADLADYAKSA
-170 ANLASKDD
+170 D
-178 LENLVST
+178 
-185 DELAKYALAT
+185 LAKYALAT
-195 DLDSYLKTENF
+195 DLNSYLKKENF
-206 SGQLVSTLNTLLESS
+206 SGQLVSTLNTLLGSS

-228 VFELFAEIDKIAGMN
+228 VYELFAQIDKTVAMN

-249 SSQCALLAGQYS
+249 ASQCALLAGQYS

-277 MVKNPIFGTLNTPF
+277 MVKNPIYGTLNTPF

-391 TAVFDDPAAAKINI
+391 TAVFDNPAAAKINV

-478 NTLAGKGYEIK
+478 NTLDGKGYEIK
-489 SIPQLQDILGIDF
+489 SIPQLEDFLGIS
-502 ADYQFTWE
+502 
-510 NLKHLDPMKKYITV
+510 V
-524 DIPNTDDIKIN
+524 DDIRNNFIWSPIEVDSDMDTEITITLPDPDSFKIEGTVPTPNASITTGDAHVDEN
-535 GIPAPGV
+535 GNVVWDQDPKV
-542 TIDDSKLEVIKKE
+542 TIGDIDISAIKVKYDTKE
-555 DYLKDDN
+555 
-562 GNYVLDKDGNKIKTI
+562 KTYHA
-577 VDVKVNILEGLVTV
+577 VVTILELQRIVNQ
-591 GEINLDNATVIL
+591 IND
-603 GPDKQEKFEVVIE
+603 Q
-616 MDEFNDMI
+616 
-624 DEINSNVGGMLSNV
+624 VGGMMDDV
-638 NELVDKVQS
+638 NDLLDKVQG

-654 SVIARLNQVIA
+654 SVIARLNKVIA

-671 ENPNALLQPVMLY
+671 DNPNALLQPVMLY
-684 NDANGAGRLS
+684 NDANGSGRLS
-694 ESSIAPTRFNLNGK
+694 ESPIAPTRFNLNGK

-730 KHISVEGEGAS
+730 KHICVEGEGAS
-741 VNVSGVIDGAQNII
+741 VNVSGVIDGAQKII
-755 TFTAKPGKYTINY
+755 TLTAKPGKYTINY

>member
-23 AAVTNAN
+23 AAVSNAN
-30 VKGLSDKLNEQIAAL
+30 VKGLSDKLNEQITAL
-45 EALKTDINDKLNG
+45 EALKTDINTKLNG

-71 VDNAIDD
+71 VGNAIAD
-78 LQRQIDAIN
+78 LQNQINAIK
-87 SCECLSLDEL
+87 SCECDLTDLL
-97 KGIFATQ
+97 ATQ
-104 AFVNDIKDKLD
+104 AFVNSIKDDLTA
-115 GLLAKDLVTSDQL
+115 LLAKDLVTSDQL
-128 EDLLTEEDI
+128 KDWLTEDDI
-137 TTLRTDMKA
+137 TTLRTGMDA
-146 LNDLFGENLQNA
+146 LNTLFGPNLEDA
-158 VTKANLADYAKA
+158 VIRADLADYAKSA
-170 ANLASKDD
+170 D
-178 LENLVST
+178 LS
-185 DELAKYALAT
+185 KYALAT
-195 DLDSYLKTENF
+195 DLNSYLKTENF
-206 SGQLVSTLNTLLESS
+206 SGQLVSSLNTLLANS
-221 GLQNITN
+221 GLENITD
-228 VFELFAEIDKIAGMN
+228 VTELFAQIDKIAGM
-243 DSIQKL
+243 DESIQEL
-249 SSQCALLAGQYS
+249 ASQCALLAGKYS

-277 MVKNPIFGTLNTPF
+277 MVKNPIYGTLNTPF

-348 GWNIGRLVGRDGTV
+348 GWNIGHLVGRDGTV

-391 TAVFDDPAAAKINI
+391 TAVFDNPAAAKINV
-405 NKDELTDVAKN
+405 NKEELTDVAKN

-654 SVIARLNQVIA
+654 NVITRLNKVIA

-671 ENPNALLQPVMLY
+671 GNPNALLQPVMLY

-741 VNVSGVIDGAQNII
+741 VNVSGVIDGAQKVI

>member
-30 VKGLSDKLNEQIAAL
+30 VKGLSDKLQEQIAAL
-45 EALKTDINDKLNG
+45 EALEADINAKLSG
-58 KADQSVVDALDLK
+58 KADQSVVDALNLK
-71 VDNAIDD
+71 VDNAIAG
-78 LQRQIDAIN
+78 LQNQIDAIK
-87 SCECLSLDEL
+87 SCECLSLDQL
-97 KGIFATQ
+97 KEIFATQ
-104 AFVNDIKDKLD
+104 AFVNDINDKLN

-128 EDLLTEEDI
+128 KDWLTEEDI
-137 TTLRTDMKA
+137 KTLRADMNA
-146 LNDLFGENLQNA
+146 LNTLFGENLKNA
-158 VTKANLADYAKA
+158 VTKADLADYAKSA
-170 ANLASKDD
+170 D
-178 LENLVST
+178 
-185 DELAKYALAT
+185 LAKYALAT
-195 DLDSYLKTENF
+195 DLNSYLKTENF
-206 SGQLVSTLNTLLESS
+206 SGQLVSTLNTLLGSS
-221 GLQNITN
+221 GLQNTTN
-228 VFELFAEIDKIAGMN
+228 VYELFAQIDKTVAMN

-249 SSQCALLAGQYS
+249 ASQCALLAGQYS

-277 MVKNPIFGTLNTPF
+277 MVKNPIYGTLNTPF

-391 TAVFDDPAAAKINI
+391 TAVFDNPAAAKINV

-478 NTLAGKGYEIK
+478 NTLDGKGYEIK
-489 SIPQLQDILGIDF
+489 SIPQLEDFLGIS
-502 ADYQFTWE
+502 
-510 NLKHLDPMKKYITV
+510 V
-524 DIPNTDDIKIN
+524 DDIRNNFIWSPIEVDSDMDTEITITLPDPDSFEIEGTVPTPDASITTGDAHVDEN
-535 GIPAPGV
+535 GNVVWDQDPKV
-542 TIDDSKLEVIKKE
+542 TIGDIDISAIKVKYDTKE
-555 DYLKDDN
+555 
-562 GNYVLDKDGNKIKTI
+562 KTYYA
-577 VDVKVNILEGLVTV
+577 VVTILELQRIVNQ
-591 GEINLDNATVIL
+591 IND
-603 GPDKQEKFEVVIE
+603 Q
-616 MDEFNDMI
+616 
-624 DEINSNVGGMLSNV
+624 VGGMMDDV
-638 NELVDKVQS
+638 NDLLDKVQG

-654 SVIARLNQVIA
+654 SVIARLNKVIA

-671 ENPNALLQPVMLY
+671 DNPNALLQPVMLY
-684 NDANGAGRLS
+684 NDANGSGRLS
-694 ESSIAPTRFNLNGK
+694 ESPIAPTRFNLNGK

-730 KHISVEGEGAS
+730 KHICVEGEGAS
-741 VNVSGVIDGAQNII
+741 VNVSGVIDGAQKII
-755 TFTAKPGKYTINY
+755 TLTAKPGKYTINY

>member
-1 MSALLVGGASTFVSC
+1 MKRKLTSILLMSALLVGGASTFVSC

-23 AAVTNAN
+23 AAVSNAN
-30 VKGLSDKLNEQIAAL
+30 VKGLSDKLNEQITAL
-45 EALKTDINDKLNG
+45 EALKTDINTKLNG

-71 VDNAIDD
+71 VGNAIAD
-78 LQRQIDAIN
+78 LQNQINAIK
-87 SCECLSLDEL
+87 SCECDLTDLL
-97 KGIFATQ
+97 ATQ
-104 AFVNDIKDKLD
+104 AFVNSIKDDLTA
-115 GLLAKDLVTSDQL
+115 LLAKDLVTSDQL
-128 EDLLTEEDI
+128 KDWLTEDDI
-137 TTLRTDMKA
+137 TTLRTGMDA
-146 LNDLFGENLQNA
+146 LNTLFGPNLEDA
-158 VTKANLADYAKA
+158 VIRADLADYAKSA
-170 ANLASKDD
+170 D
-178 LENLVST
+178 LS
-185 DELAKYALAT
+185 KYALAT
-195 DLDSYLKTENF
+195 DLNSYLKTENF
-206 SGQLVSTLNTLLESS
+206 SGQLVSTLNTLLANS
-221 GLQNITN
+221 GLENITD
-228 VFELFAEIDKIAGMN
+228 VTELFAQIDKTVAMN

-249 SSQCALLAGQYS
+249 ASECALLAGKYS

-391 TAVFDDPAAAKINI
+391 TAVFDNPAAAKINV

-535 GIPAPGV
+535 GIPAPSV
-542 TIDDSKLEVIKKE
+542 TIDDSKLQVIKIE

-562 GNYVLDKDGNKIKTI
+562 GNPVLDKDGNPIKTI

-654 SVIARLNQVIA
+654 NVITRLNKVIA

-671 ENPNALLQPVMLY
+671 GNPNALLQPVMLY

-741 VNVSGVIDGAQNII
+741 VNVSGVIDGAQKVI

>member
-23 AAVTNAN
+23 AAVSNAN
-30 VKGLSDKLNEQIAAL
+30 VKGLSDKLNEQITAL
-45 EALKTDINDKLNG
+45 EALKTDINTKLNG

-71 VDNAIDD
+71 VGNAIAD
-78 LQRQIDAIN
+78 LQNQINAIK
-87 SCECLSLDEL
+87 SCECDLTDLL
-97 KGIFATQ
+97 ATQ
-104 AFVNDIKDKLD
+104 AFVNSIKDDLTA
-115 GLLAKDLVTSDQL
+115 LLAKDLVTSDQL
-128 EDLLTEEDI
+128 KDWLTEDDI
-137 TTLRTDMKA
+137 TTLRTGMDA
-146 LNDLFGENLQNA
+146 LNTLFGPNLEDA
-158 VTKANLADYAKA
+158 VIRADLADYAKSA
-170 ANLASKDD
+170 D
-178 LENLVST
+178 LS
-185 DELAKYALAT
+185 KYALAT

-206 SGQLVSTLNTLLESS
+206 SGQLVSSLNTLLENA
-221 GLQNITN
+221 GLENITN
-228 VFELFAEIDKIAGMN
+228 VYELFAQIDKTVAMN

-249 SSQCALLAGQYS
+249 ASECALLAGKYS

-391 TAVFDDPAAAKINI
+391 TAVFENPAAAKINV

-535 GIPAPGV
+535 GIPAPSV
-542 TIDDSKLEVIKKE
+542 TIDDSKLEVIKTE

-562 GNYVLDKDGNKIKTI
+562 GNFVLDKDGNKIKTI

-654 SVIARLNQVIA
+654 SVITRLNKVIA

-671 ENPNALLQPVMLY
+671 GNPNALLQPVMLY

-741 VNVSGVIDGAQNII
+741 VNVSGVIDGAQKVI

>member
-1 MSALLVGGASTFVSC
+1 MKRKLTSILLMSALLVGGASTFVSC

-30 VKGLSDKLNEQIAAL
+30 VKGLSDKLQEQIAAL
-45 EALKTDINDKLNG
+45 EALEADINAKLSG
-58 KADQSVVDALDLK
+58 KADQSVVDALNLK
-71 VDNAIDD
+71 VDNAIAG
-78 LQRQIDAIN
+78 LQNQIDAIK
-87 SCECLSLDEL
+87 SCECLSLDQL
-97 KGIFATQ
+97 KEIFATQ
-104 AFVNDIKDKLD
+104 AFVNDINDKLN

-128 EDLLTEEDI
+128 KDWLTEEDI
-137 TTLRTDMKA
+137 KTLRADMNA
-146 LNDLFGENLQNA
+146 LNTLFGENLKNA
-158 VTKANLADYAKA
+158 VTKADLADYAKSA
-170 ANLASKDD
+170 D
-178 LENLVST
+178 
-185 DELAKYALAT
+185 LAKYVLAT
-195 DLDSYLKTENF
+195 DLNSYLKTESF
-206 SGQLVSTLNTLLESS
+206 SGQLVSTLNTLLGNS
-221 GLQNITN
+221 GLENITD
-228 VFELFAEIDKIAGMN
+228 VTELFAQIDKTVAMN

-249 SSQCALLAGQYS
+249 ASQCALLAGQYS

-277 MVKNPIFGTLNTPF
+277 MVKNPIYGTLNTPF

-391 TAVFDDPAAAKINI
+391 TAVFDNPAAAKINV

-478 NTLAGKGYEIK
+478 NTLDGKGYEIK
-489 SIPQLQDILGIDF
+489 SIPQLEDFLGIS
-502 ADYQFTWE
+502 
-510 NLKHLDPMKKYITV
+510 V
-524 DIPNTDDIKIN
+524 DDIRNNFIWSPIEVDSDMDTEITITLPDPDSFKIEGTVPTPNASITTGDAHVDEN
-535 GIPAPGV
+535 GNVVWDQDPKV
-542 TIDDSKLEVIKKE
+542 TIGDIDISAIKVKYDTKE
-555 DYLKDDN
+555 
-562 GNYVLDKDGNKIKTI
+562 KTYYA
-577 VDVKVNILEGLVTV
+577 VVTILELQRIVNQ
-591 GEINLDNATVIL
+591 IND
-603 GPDKQEKFEVVIE
+603 Q
-616 MDEFNDMI
+616 
-624 DEINSNVGGMLSNV
+624 VGGMMDDV
-638 NELVDKVQS
+638 NDLLDKVQG

-654 SVIARLNQVIA
+654 SVIARLNKVIA

-671 ENPNALLQPVMLY
+671 DNPNALLQPVMLY
-684 NDANGAGRLS
+684 NDANGSGRLS
-694 ESSIAPTRFNLNGK
+694 ESPIAPTRFNLNGK

-730 KHISVEGEGAS
+730 KHICVEGEGAS
-741 VNVSGVIDGAQNII
+741 VNVSGVIDGAQKII
-755 TFTAKPGKYTINY
+755 TLTAKPGKYTINY

>member
-1 MSALLVGGASTFVSC
+1 MKRKLTSILLMSALLVGGASTFVSC

-23 AAVTNAN
+23 AAVSNAN
-30 VKGLSDKLNEQIAAL
+30 VKGLSDKLNEQITAL
-45 EALKTDINDKLNG
+45 EALKTDINGKLNG
-58 KADQSVVDALDLK
+58 KADQSVVEALGLK
-71 VDNAIDD
+71 VDNAIAG
-78 LQRQIDAIN
+78 LQNQIDAIK
-87 SCECLSLDEL
+87 SCGCDLTEL
-97 KGIFATQ
+97 LATQ
-104 AFVNDIKDKLD
+104 AFVNSIKDDLTA
-115 GLLAKDLVTSDQL
+115 LLAKDLVTSDQL

-137 TTLRTDMKA
+137 TTLRTGMDA
-146 LNDLFGENLQNA
+146 LNTLLGPNLENA
-158 VTKANLADYAKA
+158 VTRTDLADYAKSA
-170 ANLASKDD
+170 D
-178 LENLVST
+178 LSN
-185 DELAKYALAT
+185 YALAT

-206 SGQLVSTLNTLLESS
+206 SGQLVSSLNTLLENA
-221 GLQNITN
+221 GLENITN
-228 VFELFAEIDKIAGMN
+228 VYELFAQIDKIAGM
-243 DSIQKL
+243 DESIQEL
-249 SSQCALLAGQYS
+249 ASQCALLAGKYS

-391 TAVFDDPAAAKINI
+391 TAVFDNPAAAKINV

-654 SVIARLNQVIA
+654 NVITRLNKVIA

-671 ENPNALLQPVMLY
+671 GNPNALLQPVMLY

-730 KHISVEGEGAS
+730 KHICVEGEGAS
-741 VNVSGVIDGAQNII
+741 VNVSGVIDGAQKII
-755 TFTAKPGKYTINY
+755 TLTAKPGKYTINY

>member
-23 AAVTNAN
+23 AAVSNAN
-30 VKGLSDKLNEQIAAL
+30 VKGLSDKLNEQITAL
-45 EALKTDINDKLNG
+45 EALKTDINGKLNG

-71 VDNAIDD
+71 VGNAIAD
-78 LQRQIDAIN
+78 LQNQINAIK
-87 SCECLSLDEL
+87 SCECDLTDLL
-97 KGIFATQ
+97 ATQ
-104 AFVNDIKDKLD
+104 AFVNSIKDDLTA
-115 GLLAKDLVTSDQL
+115 LLAKDLVTSDQL
-128 EDLLTEEDI
+128 KDWLTEDDI
-137 TTLRTDMKA
+137 TTLRTGMDA
-146 LNDLFGENLQNA
+146 LNTLFGPNLEDA
-158 VTKANLADYAKA
+158 VIRADLADYAKSA
-170 ANLASKDD
+170 D
-178 LENLVST
+178 LS
-185 DELAKYALAT
+185 KYALAT
-195 DLDSYLKTENF
+195 DLNSYLKTENF
-206 SGQLVSTLNTLLESS
+206 SGQLVSTLNTLLANS
-221 GLQNITN
+221 GLENITD
-228 VFELFAEIDKIAGMN
+228 VTELFAQIDKIAGM
-243 DSIQKL
+243 DESIQEL
-249 SSQCALLAGQYS
+249 ASQCALLAGKYS

-391 TAVFDDPAAAKINI
+391 TAVFDNPAAAKINV

-438 TFANAIDQYYGIN
+438 TFANAIDQLRGFN

-524 DIPNTDDIKIN
+524 DIPNTDDIRID
-535 GIPAPGV
+535 GIPAPSV

-654 SVIARLNQVIA
+654 NVITRLNKVIA

-741 VNVSGVIDGAQNII
+741 VNVSGVIDGAQKVI

>member
-16 KDYDGDQ
+16 KDHDGDQ

-30 VKGLSDKLNEQIAAL
+30 VKGLSDKLQEQIAAL
-45 EALKTDINDKLNG
+45 EALEADINAKLSG
-58 KADQSVVDALDLK
+58 KADQSVVDALNLK
-71 VDNAIDD
+71 VDNAIAG
-78 LQRQIDAIN
+78 LQNQIDAIK
-87 SCECLSLDEL
+87 SCECLSLDQL
-97 KGIFATQ
+97 KEIFATQ
-104 AFVNDIKDKLD
+104 AFVNDINDKLN

-128 EDLLTEEDI
+128 KDWLTEEDI
-137 TTLRTDMKA
+137 KTLRADMNA
-146 LNDLFGENLQNA
+146 LNTLFGENLKNA
-158 VTKANLADYAKA
+158 VTKADLADYAKSA
-170 ANLASKDD
+170 D
-178 LENLVST
+178 
-185 DELAKYALAT
+185 LAKYALAT
-195 DLDSYLKTENF
+195 DLNSYLKTENF
-206 SGQLVSTLNTLLESS
+206 SGQLVSTLNTLLGSS

-228 VFELFAEIDKIAGMN
+228 VYELFAQIDKTVAMN

-249 SSQCALLAGQYS
+249 ASQCALLAGQYS

-267 DSLVTGVNVD
+267 DSLVTGVQVN

-391 TAVFDDPAAAKINI
+391 TAVFDNPAAAKINV

-478 NTLAGKGYEIK
+478 NTLDGKGYEIK
-489 SIPQLQDILGIDF
+489 SIPQLEDFLGIS
-502 ADYQFTWE
+502 
-510 NLKHLDPMKKYITV
+510 V
-524 DIPNTDDIKIN
+524 DDIRNNFIWSPIEVDSDMDTEITITLPDPDSFEIEGTVPTPDASITTGDAHVDEN
-535 GIPAPGV
+535 GNVVWDQDPKV
-542 TIDDSKLEVIKKE
+542 TIGDIDISAIKVKYDTKE
-555 DYLKDDN
+555 
-562 GNYVLDKDGNKIKTI
+562 KTYYA
-577 VDVKVNILEGLVTV
+577 VVTILELQRIVNQ
-591 GEINLDNATVIL
+591 IND
-603 GPDKQEKFEVVIE
+603 Q
-616 MDEFNDMI
+616 
-624 DEINSNVGGMLSNV
+624 VGGMMDDV
-638 NELVDKVQS
+638 NDLLDKVQG

-654 SVIARLNQVIA
+654 SVIARLNKVIA

-671 ENPNALLQPVMLY
+671 DNPNALLQPVMLY
-684 NDANGAGRLS
+684 NDANGSGRLS
-694 ESSIAPTRFNLNGK
+694 ESPIAPTRFNLNGK

-730 KHISVEGEGAS
+730 KHICVEGEGAS
-741 VNVSGVIDGAQNII
+741 VNVSGVIDGAQKII
-755 TFTAKPGKYTINY
+755 TLTAKPGKYTINY

>member
-1 MSALLVGGASTFVSC
+1 MKRKLTSILLMSALLVGGASTFVSC

-23 AAVTNAN
+23 AAVSNAN
-30 VKGLSDKLNEQIAAL
+30 VKGLSDKLNEQITAL
-45 EALKTDINDKLNG
+45 EALKTDINTKLNG

-71 VDNAIDD
+71 VGNAIAD
-78 LQRQIDAIN
+78 LQNQINAIK
-87 SCECLSLDEL
+87 SCECDLTDLL
-97 KGIFATQ
+97 ATQ
-104 AFVNDIKDKLD
+104 AFVNSIKDDLTA
-115 GLLAKDLVTSDQL
+115 LLAKDLVTSDQL
-128 EDLLTEEDI
+128 KDWLTEDDI
-137 TTLRTDMKA
+137 TTLRTGMDA
-146 LNDLFGENLQNA
+146 LNTLFGPNLEDA
-158 VTKANLADYAKA
+158 VIRADLADYAKSA
-170 ANLASKDD
+170 D
-178 LENLVST
+178 LS
-185 DELAKYALAT
+185 KYALAT
-195 DLDSYLKTENF
+195 DLNSYLKTENF
-206 SGQLVSTLNTLLESS
+206 SGQLVSTLNTLLANS
-221 GLQNITN
+221 GLENITD
-228 VFELFAEIDKIAGMN
+228 VTELFAQIDKIAGM
-243 DSIQKL
+243 DESIQEL
-249 SSQCALLAGQYS
+249 ASQCALLAGKYS

-391 TAVFDDPAAAKINI
+391 TAVFDNPAAAKINV

-654 SVIARLNQVIA
+654 NVITRLNKVIA

-671 ENPNALLQPVMLY
+671 GNPNALLQPVMLY

-741 VNVSGVIDGAQNII
+741 VNVSGVIDGAQKVI

>member
-1 MSALLVGGASTFVSC
+1 MKRKLTSILLMSALLVGGASTFVSC

-23 AAVTNAN
+23 AAVSNAN
-30 VKGLSDKLNEQIAAL
+30 VKGLSDKLNEQITAL
-45 EALKTDINDKLNG
+45 EALKTDINGKLNG
-58 KADQSVVDALDLK
+58 KADQSVVEALGLK
-71 VDNAIDD
+71 VDNAIAG
-78 LQRQIDAIN
+78 LQNQIDAIK
-87 SCECLSLDEL
+87 SCGCDLTEL
-97 KGIFATQ
+97 LATQ
-104 AFVNDIKDKLD
+104 AFVNSIKDDLTA
-115 GLLAKDLVTSDQL
+115 LLAKDLVTSDQL

-137 TTLRTDMKA
+137 TTLRTGMEA
-146 LNDLFGENLQNA
+146 LNTLLGPNLENA
-158 VTKANLADYAKA
+158 VTRTDLADYAKSA
-170 ANLASKDD
+170 D
-178 LENLVST
+178 LSN
-185 DELAKYALAT
+185 YALAT

-206 SGQLVSTLNTLLESS
+206 SGQLVSSLNTLLENA
-221 GLQNITN
+221 GLENITN
-228 VFELFAEIDKIAGMN
+228 VYELFAQIDKIASM
-243 DSIQKL
+243 DESIQEL
-249 SSQCALLAGQYS
+249 ASQCALLAGKYS

-277 MVKNPIFGTLNTPF
+277 MVKNPIYGTLNTPF

-391 TAVFDDPAAAKINI
+391 TAVFDNPAAAKINV
-405 NKDELTDVAKN
+405 NKEELTDVAKN

-654 SVIARLNQVIA
+654 NVITRLNKVIA

-671 ENPNALLQPVMLY
+671 GNPNALLQPVMLY

-741 VNVSGVIDGAQNII
+741 VNVSGVIDGAQKVI

>member
-1 MSALLVGGASTFVSC
+1 MKRKLTSILLMSALLVGGASTFVSC

-30 VKGLSDKLNEQIAAL
+30 VKGLSDKLDEQIKAL
-45 EALKTDINDKLNG
+45 EAAKIELAK
-58 KADQSVVDALDLK
+58 KADKVYVD
-71 VDNAIDD
+71 
-78 LQRQIDAIN
+78 DAIN
-87 SCECLSLDEL
+87 RIDGTIASLQSTLD
-97 KGIFATQ
+97 A
-104 AFVNDIKDKLD
+104 VKD
-115 GLLAKDLVTSDQL
+115 GVAQNA
-128 EDLLTEEDI
+128 EDI
-137 TTLRTDMKA
+137 VK
-146 LNDLFGENLQNA
+146 LNDEVVAVQADITAINTKLEANDKIIAKLESVFGENFENA
-158 VTKANLADYAKA
+158 LLKGHLAEYAAGEGAEDFTGAMVASLNNAIAA
-170 ANLASKDD
+170 ANTKQFGD
-178 LENLVST
+178 
-185 DELAKYALAT
+185 
-195 DLDSYLKTENF
+195 
-206 SGQLVSTLNTLLESS
+206 
-221 GLQNITN
+221 
-228 VFELFAEIDKIAGMN
+228 VFELFKYLDKTLPDTISALA
-243 DSIQKL
+243 SK
-249 SSQCALLAGQYS
+249 CALLAGQYS

-362 APGYGELVLA
+362 APGYGKLVLA

-391 TAVFDDPAAAKINI
+391 TAVFDNPAAAKINV
-405 NKDELTDVAKN
+405 NKDELADVAKN

-478 NTLAGKGYEIK
+478 NTLDGKGYEIK
-489 SIPQLQDILGIDF
+489 SIPQLEDFLGIS
-502 ADYQFTWE
+502 
-510 NLKHLDPMKKYITV
+510 V
-524 DIPNTDDIKIN
+524 DDIRNNFIWSPIEVDSDMDTEITITLPDPDSFEIEGTVPTPDASITTGDAHVDEN
-535 GIPAPGV
+535 GNVVWDQDPKV
-542 TIDDSKLEVIKKE
+542 TIGDIDISAIKVKYDTKE
-555 DYLKDDN
+555 
-562 GNYVLDKDGNKIKTI
+562 KTYYA
-577 VDVKVNILEGLVTV
+577 VVTILELQRIVNQ
-591 GEINLDNATVIL
+591 IND
-603 GPDKQEKFEVVIE
+603 Q
-616 MDEFNDMI
+616 
-624 DEINSNVGGMLSNV
+624 VGGMMDDV
-638 NELVDKVQS
+638 NDLLDKVQG

-654 SVIARLNQVIA
+654 SVIARLNKVIA

-671 ENPNALLQPVMLY
+671 DNPNALLQPVMLY
-684 NDANGAGRLS
+684 NDANGSGRLS
-694 ESSIAPTRFNLNGK
+694 ESPIAPTRFNLNGK

-730 KHISVEGEGAS
+730 KHICVEGEGAS
-741 VNVSGVIDGAQNII
+741 VNVSGVIDGAQKII
-755 TFTAKPGKYTINY
+755 TLTAKPGKYTINY

>member
-30 VKGLSDKLNEQIAAL
+30 VKGLSDKLNEQITAL
-45 EALKTDINDKLNG
+45 EALKTDINTKLNG
-58 KADQSVVDALDLK
+58 KADQSVVEALGLK
-71 VDNAIDD
+71 VDNAIAG
-78 LQRQIDAIN
+78 LQNQIDAIK
-87 SCECLSLDEL
+87 SCECLSLDQL
-97 KGIFATQ
+97 KEIFATQ
-104 AFVNDIKDKLD
+104 AFVNDINDKLN

-128 EDLLTEEDI
+128 KDWLTEEDI
-137 TTLRTDMKA
+137 KTLRADMNA
-146 LNDLFGENLQNA
+146 LNTLFGENLKNA
-158 VTKANLADYAKA
+158 VTKADLADYAKSA
-170 ANLASKDD
+170 D
-178 LENLVST
+178 
-185 DELAKYALAT
+185 LAKYVLAT
-195 DLDSYLKTENF
+195 DLNSYLKTENF
-206 SGQLVSTLNTLLESS
+206 SGQLVSTLNTLLGSS
-221 GLQNITN
+221 GLQNTTN
-228 VFELFAEIDKIAGMN
+228 VYELFAQIDKTVAMN

-249 SSQCALLAGQYS
+249 ASQCALLAGQYS

-277 MVKNPIFGTLNTPF
+277 MVKNPIYGTLNTPF

-391 TAVFDDPAAAKINI
+391 TAVFDNPAAAKINV

-478 NTLAGKGYEIK
+478 NTLDGKGYEIK
-489 SIPQLQDILGIDF
+489 SIPQLEDFLGIS
-502 ADYQFTWE
+502 
-510 NLKHLDPMKKYITV
+510 V
-524 DIPNTDDIKIN
+524 DDIRNNFIWSPIEVDSDMDTEITITLPDPDSFEIEGTVPTPDASITTGDAHVDEN
-535 GIPAPGV
+535 GNVVWDQDPKV
-542 TIDDSKLEVIKKE
+542 TIGDIDISAIKVKYDTKE
-555 DYLKDDN
+555 
-562 GNYVLDKDGNKIKTI
+562 KTYHA
-577 VDVKVNILEGLVTV
+577 VVTILELQRIVNQ
-591 GEINLDNATVIL
+591 IND
-603 GPDKQEKFEVVIE
+603 Q
-616 MDEFNDMI
+616 
-624 DEINSNVGGMLSNV
+624 VGGMMDDV
-638 NELVDKVQS
+638 NDLLDKVQG

-654 SVIARLNQVIA
+654 SVIARLNKVIA

-671 ENPNALLQPVMLY
+671 DNPNALLQPVMLY
-684 NDANGAGRLS
+684 NDANGSGRLS
-694 ESSIAPTRFNLNGK
+694 ESPIAPTRFNLNGK

-730 KHISVEGEGAS
+730 KHICVEGEGAS
-741 VNVSGVIDGAQNII
+741 VNVSGVIDGAQKII
-755 TFTAKPGKYTINY
+755 TLTAKPGKYTINY

>member
-1 MSALLVGGASTFVSC
+1 MKRKLTSILLMSALLVGGASTFVSC

-23 AAVTNAN
+23 AAVSNAN
-30 VKGLSDKLNEQIAAL
+30 VKGLSDKLNEQITAL
-45 EALKTDINDKLNG
+45 EALKTDINGKLNG
-58 KADQSVVDALDLK
+58 KADQSVVEALGLK
-71 VDNAIDD
+71 VDNAIAG
-78 LQRQIDAIN
+78 LQNQIDAIK
-87 SCECLSLDEL
+87 SCGCDLTEL
-97 KGIFATQ
+97 LATQ
-104 AFVNDIKDKLD
+104 AFVNSIKDDLTA
-115 GLLAKDLVTSDQL
+115 LLAKDLVTSDQL

-137 TTLRTDMKA
+137 TTLRTGMDA
-146 LNDLFGENLQNA
+146 LNTLLGPNLENA
-158 VTKANLADYAKA
+158 VTRTDLADYAKSA
-170 ANLASKDD
+170 D
-178 LENLVST
+178 LSN
-185 DELAKYALAT
+185 YALAT

-206 SGQLVSTLNTLLESS
+206 SGQLVSSLNTLLENA
-221 GLQNITN
+221 GLENITN
-228 VFELFAEIDKIAGMN
+228 VYELFAQIDKIAGM
-243 DSIQKL
+243 DESIQEL
-249 SSQCALLAGQYS
+249 ASQCALLAGKYS

-348 GWNIGRLVGRDGTV
+348 GWNIGHLVGRDGTV

-391 TAVFDDPAAAKINI
+391 TAVFDNPAAAKINV
-405 NKDELTDVAKN
+405 NKEELTDVAKN

-654 SVIARLNQVIA
+654 NVITRLNKVIA

-671 ENPNALLQPVMLY
+671 GNPNALLQPVMLY

-741 VNVSGVIDGAQNII
+741 VNVSGVIDGAQKVI

>member
-23 AAVTNAN
+23 AAVSNAN
-30 VKGLSDKLNEQIAAL
+30 VKGLSDKLNEQITAL
-45 EALKTDINDKLNG
+45 EALKTDINTKLNG
-58 KADQSVVDALDLK
+58 KADQSVVEALDLK
-71 VDNAIDD
+71 VDNAIAD
-78 LQRQIDAIN
+78 LQNQINAIK
-87 SCECLSLDEL
+87 SCECDLTDLL
-97 KGIFATQ
+97 ATQ
-104 AFVNDIKDKLD
+104 AFVNSIKDDLTA
-115 GLLAKDLVTSDQL
+115 LLAKDLVTSDQL
-128 EDLLTEEDI
+128 KDWLTEDDI
-137 TTLRTDMKA
+137 TTLRTGMDA
-146 LNDLFGENLQNA
+146 LNTLFGPNLEDA
-158 VTKANLADYAKA
+158 VIRADLADYAKSA
-170 ANLASKDD
+170 D
-178 LENLVST
+178 LS
-185 DELAKYALAT
+185 KYALAT
-195 DLDSYLKTENF
+195 DLNSYLKTENF
-206 SGQLVSTLNTLLESS
+206 SGQLVSTLNTLLANS
-221 GLQNITN
+221 GLENITD
-228 VFELFAEIDKIAGMN
+228 VTELFTQIDKTVAMN

-249 SSQCALLAGQYS
+249 ASQCALLAGQYS

-277 MVKNPIFGTLNTPF
+277 MVKNPIYGTLNTPF

-348 GWNIGRLVGRDGTV
+348 GWNIGHLVGRDGTV

-391 TAVFDDPAAAKINI
+391 TAVFDNPAAAKINV
-405 NKDELTDVAKN
+405 NKEELTDVAKN

-654 SVIARLNQVIA
+654 NVITRLNKVIA

-671 ENPNALLQPVMLY
+671 GNPNALLQPVMLY

-741 VNVSGVIDGAQNII
+741 VNVSGVIDGAQKVI

>member
-23 AAVTNAN
+23 AAVSNAN
-30 VKGLSDKLNEQIAAL
+30 VKGLSDKLNEQITAL
-45 EALKTDINDKLNG
+45 EALKTDINGKLNG
-58 KADQSVVDALDLK
+58 KADQSVVEALGLK
-71 VDNAIDD
+71 VDNAIAG
-78 LQRQIDAIN
+78 LQNQIDAIK
-87 SCECLSLDEL
+87 SCGCDLTEL
-97 KGIFATQ
+97 LATQ
-104 AFVNDIKDKLD
+104 AFVNSIKDDLTA
-115 GLLAKDLVTSDQL
+115 LLAKDLVTSDQL

-137 TTLRTDMKA
+137 TTLRTGMEA
-146 LNDLFGENLQNA
+146 LNTLLGPNLENA
-158 VTKANLADYAKA
+158 VTRTDLADYAKSA
-170 ANLASKDD
+170 D
-178 LENLVST
+178 LSN
-185 DELAKYALAT
+185 YALAT

-206 SGQLVSTLNTLLESS
+206 SGQLVSSLNTLLENA
-221 GLQNITN
+221 GLENITN
-228 VFELFAEIDKIAGMN
+228 VYELFAQIDKIASM
-243 DSIQKL
+243 DESIQEL
-249 SSQCALLAGQYS
+249 ASQCALLAGKYS

-277 MVKNPIFGTLNTPF
+277 MVKNPIYGTLNTPF

-391 TAVFDDPAAAKINI
+391 TAVFDNPAAAKINV
-405 NKDELTDVAKN
+405 NKEELTDVAKN

-654 SVIARLNQVIA
+654 NVITRLNKVIA

-671 ENPNALLQPVMLY
+671 GNPNALLQPVMLY

-741 VNVSGVIDGAQNII
+741 VNVSGVIDGAQKVI

>member
-1 MSALLVGGASTFVSC
+1 MKRKLTSILLMSALLVGGASTFVSC

-30 VKGLSDKLNEQIAAL
+30 VKGLSDKLQEQIAAL
-45 EALKTDINDKLNG
+45 EALEADINAKLSG
-58 KADQSVVDALDLK
+58 KADQSVVDALNLK
-71 VDNAIDD
+71 VDNAIAG
-78 LQRQIDAIN
+78 LQNQIDAIK
-87 SCECLSLDEL
+87 SCECLSLDQL
-97 KGIFATQ
+97 KEIFATQ
-104 AFVNDIKDKLD
+104 AFVNDINDKLN

-128 EDLLTEEDI
+128 KDWLTEEDI
-137 TTLRTDMKA
+137 KTLRADMNA
-146 LNDLFGENLQNA
+146 LNTLFGENLKNA
-158 VTKANLADYAKA
+158 VTKADLADYAKSA
-170 ANLASKDD
+170 D
-178 LENLVST
+178 LS
-185 DELAKYALAT
+185 KYALAT
-195 DLDSYLKTENF
+195 DLNSYLKTENF
-206 SGQLVSTLNTLLESS
+206 SGQLVSTLNTLLGSS

-228 VFELFAEIDKIAGMN
+228 VYELFAQIDKTVAMN

-249 SSQCALLAGQYS
+249 ASQCALLAGQYS

-277 MVKNPIFGTLNTPF
+277 MVKNPIYGTLNTPF

-391 TAVFDDPAAAKINI
+391 TAVFDNPAAAKINV

-478 NTLAGKGYEIK
+478 NTLDGKGYEIK
-489 SIPQLQDILGIDF
+489 SIPQLEDFLGIS
-502 ADYQFTWE
+502 
-510 NLKHLDPMKKYITV
+510 V
-524 DIPNTDDIKIN
+524 DDIRNNFIWSPIEVDSDMDTEITITLPDPDSFEIEGTVPTPDASITTGDAHVDEN
-535 GIPAPGV
+535 GNVVWDQDPKV
-542 TIDDSKLEVIKKE
+542 TIGDIDISAIKVKYDTKE
-555 DYLKDDN
+555 
-562 GNYVLDKDGNKIKTI
+562 KTYHA
-577 VDVKVNILEGLVTV
+577 VVTILELQRIVNQ
-591 GEINLDNATVIL
+591 IND
-603 GPDKQEKFEVVIE
+603 Q
-616 MDEFNDMI
+616 
-624 DEINSNVGGMLSNV
+624 VGGMMDDV
-638 NELVDKVQS
+638 NDLLDKVQG

-654 SVIARLNQVIA
+654 SVIARLNKVIA

-671 ENPNALLQPVMLY
+671 DNPNALLQPVMLY
-684 NDANGAGRLS
+684 NDANGSGRLS
-694 ESSIAPTRFNLNGK
+694 ESPIAPTRFNLNGK

-730 KHISVEGEGAS
+730 KHICVEGEGAS
-741 VNVSGVIDGAQNII
+741 VNVSGVIDGAQKII
-755 TFTAKPGKYTINY
+755 TLTAKPGKYTINY

>member
-1 MSALLVGGASTFVSC
+1 MKRKLTSILLMSALLVGGASTFVSC

-30 VKGLSDKLNEQIAAL
+30 VKGLSDKLQEQIAAL
-45 EALKTDINDKLNG
+45 EALEADINAKLSG
-58 KADQSVVDALDLK
+58 KADQSVVDALNLK
-71 VDNAIDD
+71 VDNAIAG
-78 LQRQIDAIN
+78 LQNQIDAIK
-87 SCECLSLDEL
+87 SCECLSLDQL
-97 KGIFATQ
+97 KEIFATQ
-104 AFVNDIKDKLD
+104 AFVNDINDKLN

-128 EDLLTEEDI
+128 KDWLTEEDI
-137 TTLRTDMKA
+137 KTLRSDMNA
-146 LNDLFGENLQNA
+146 LNTLFGENLKNA
-158 VTKANLADYAKA
+158 VTKADLADYAKSA
-170 ANLASKDD
+170 D
-178 LENLVST
+178 
-185 DELAKYALAT
+185 LAKYALAT
-195 DLDSYLKTENF
+195 DLNSYLKTENF
-206 SGQLVSTLNTLLESS
+206 SGQLVSTLNTLLGSS
-221 GLQNITN
+221 GLQNTTN
-228 VFELFAEIDKIAGMN
+228 VYELFAQIDKTVAMN

-249 SSQCALLAGQYS
+249 ASQCALLAGQYS

-277 MVKNPIFGTLNTPF
+277 MVKNPIYGTLNTPF

-391 TAVFDDPAAAKINI
+391 TAVFDNPAAAKINV

-478 NTLAGKGYEIK
+478 NTLDGKGYEIK
-489 SIPQLQDILGIDF
+489 SIPQLEDFLGIS
-502 ADYQFTWE
+502 
-510 NLKHLDPMKKYITV
+510 V
-524 DIPNTDDIKIN
+524 DDIRNNFIWSPIEVDSDMDTEITITLPDPDSFKIEGTVPTPNASITTGDAHVDEN
-535 GIPAPGV
+535 GNVVWDQDPKV
-542 TIDDSKLEVIKKE
+542 TIGDIDISAIKVKYDTKE
-555 DYLKDDN
+555 
-562 GNYVLDKDGNKIKTI
+562 KTYHA
-577 VDVKVNILEGLVTV
+577 VVTILELQRIVNQ
-591 GEINLDNATVIL
+591 IND
-603 GPDKQEKFEVVIE
+603 Q
-616 MDEFNDMI
+616 
-624 DEINSNVGGMLSNV
+624 VGGMMDDV
-638 NELVDKVQS
+638 NDLLDKVQG

-654 SVIARLNQVIA
+654 SVIARLNKVIA

-671 ENPNALLQPVMLY
+671 DNPNALLQPVMLY
-684 NDANGAGRLS
+684 NDANGSGRLS
-694 ESSIAPTRFNLNGK
+694 ESPIAPTRFNLNGK

-730 KHISVEGEGAS
+730 KHICVEGEGAS
-741 VNVSGVIDGAQNII
+741 VNVSGVIDGAQKII
-755 TFTAKPGKYTINY
+755 TLTAKPGKYTINY

>member
-1 MSALLVGGASTFVSC
+1 MKRKLTSILLMSALLVGGASTFVSC

-30 VKGLSDKLNEQIAAL
+30 VKGLSDKLQEQIAAL
-45 EALKTDINDKLNG
+45 EALEADINAKLSG
-58 KADQSVVDALDLK
+58 KADQSVVDALNLK
-71 VDNAIDD
+71 VDNAIAG
-78 LQRQIDAIN
+78 LQNQIDAIK
-87 SCECLSLDEL
+87 SCECLSLDQL
-97 KGIFATQ
+97 KEIFATQ
-104 AFVNDIKDKLD
+104 AFVNDINDKLN

-128 EDLLTEEDI
+128 KDWLTEEDI
-137 TTLRTDMKA
+137 KTLRADMNA
-146 LNDLFGENLQNA
+146 LNTLFGENLKNA
-158 VTKANLADYAKA
+158 VTKADLADYAKSA
-170 ANLASKDD
+170 D
-178 LENLVST
+178 LS
-185 DELAKYALAT
+185 KYALAT
-195 DLDSYLKTENF
+195 DLNSYLKTENF
-206 SGQLVSTLNTLLESS
+206 SGQLVSTLNTLLGSS

-228 VFELFAEIDKIAGMN
+228 VYELFAQIDKTVAMN

-249 SSQCALLAGQYS
+249 ASQCALLAGQYS

-277 MVKNPIFGTLNTPF
+277 MVKNPIYGTLNTPF

-391 TAVFDDPAAAKINI
+391 TAVFDNPAAAKINV

-478 NTLAGKGYEIK
+478 NTLDGKGYEIK
-489 SIPQLQDILGIDF
+489 SIPQLEDFLGIS
-502 ADYQFTWE
+502 
-510 NLKHLDPMKKYITV
+510 V
-524 DIPNTDDIKIN
+524 DDIRNNFIWSPIEVDSDMDTEITITLPDPDSFKIEGTVPTPNASITTGDAHVDEN
-535 GIPAPGV
+535 GNVVWDQDPKV
-542 TIDDSKLEVIKKE
+542 TIGDIDISAIKVKYDTKE
-555 DYLKDDN
+555 
-562 GNYVLDKDGNKIKTI
+562 KTYHA
-577 VDVKVNILEGLVTV
+577 VVTILELQRIVNQ
-591 GEINLDNATVIL
+591 IND
-603 GPDKQEKFEVVIE
+603 Q
-616 MDEFNDMI
+616 
-624 DEINSNVGGMLSNV
+624 VGGMMDDV
-638 NELVDKVQS
+638 NDLLDKVQG

-654 SVIARLNQVIA
+654 SVIARLNKVIA

-671 ENPNALLQPVMLY
+671 DNPNALLQPVMLY
-684 NDANGAGRLS
+684 NDANGSGRLS
-694 ESSIAPTRFNLNGK
+694 ESPIAPTRFNLNGK

-730 KHISVEGEGAS
+730 KHICVEGEGAS
-741 VNVSGVIDGAQNII
+741 VNVSGVIDGAQKII
-755 TFTAKPGKYTINY
+755 TLTAKPGKYTINY

>member
-30 VKGLSDKLNEQIAAL
+30 VKGLSDKLQEQIAAL
-45 EALKTDINDKLNG
+45 EALEADINAKLRG
-58 KADQSVVDALDLK
+58 KADQSVVEALNLK
-71 VDNAIDD
+71 VDNAIAG
-78 LQRQIDAIN
+78 LQNQIDAIK
-87 SCECLSLDEL
+87 SCECLSLDQL
-97 KGIFATQ
+97 KEIFATQ
-104 AFVNDIKDKLD
+104 AFVNDINDKLN

-128 EDLLTEEDI
+128 KDWLTEEDI
-137 TTLRTDMKA
+137 KTLRADMNA
-146 LNDLFGENLQNA
+146 LNTLFGENLKNA
-158 VTKANLADYAKA
+158 VTKADLADYAKSA
-170 ANLASKDD
+170 D
-178 LENLVST
+178 
-185 DELAKYALAT
+185 LAKYALAT
-195 DLDSYLKTENF
+195 DLNSYLKTENF
-206 SGQLVSTLNTLLESS
+206 SGQLVSTLNTLLGSS

-228 VFELFAEIDKIAGMN
+228 VYELFAQIDKTVAMN

-249 SSQCALLAGQYS
+249 ASQCALLAGQYS

-277 MVKNPIFGTLNTPF
+277 MVKNPIYGTLNTPF

-391 TAVFDDPAAAKINI
+391 TAVFDNPAAAKINV

-478 NTLAGKGYEIK
+478 NTLDGKGYEIK
-489 SIPQLQDILGIDF
+489 SIPQLEDFLGIS
-502 ADYQFTWE
+502 
-510 NLKHLDPMKKYITV
+510 V
-524 DIPNTDDIKIN
+524 DDIRNNFIWSPIEVDSDMDTEITITLPDPDSFEIEGTVPTPDASITTGDAHVDEN
-535 GIPAPGV
+535 GNVVWDQDPKV
-542 TIDDSKLEVIKKE
+542 TIGDIDISAIKVKYDTKE
-555 DYLKDDN
+555 
-562 GNYVLDKDGNKIKTI
+562 KTYYA
-577 VDVKVNILEGLVTV
+577 VVTILELQRIVNQ
-591 GEINLDNATVIL
+591 IND
-603 GPDKQEKFEVVIE
+603 Q
-616 MDEFNDMI
+616 
-624 DEINSNVGGMLSNV
+624 VGGMMDDV
-638 NELVDKVQS
+638 NDLLDKVQG

-654 SVIARLNQVIA
+654 SVIARLNKVIA

-671 ENPNALLQPVMLY
+671 DNPNALLQPVMLY
-684 NDANGAGRLS
+684 NDANGSGRLS
-694 ESSIAPTRFNLNGK
+694 ESPIAPTRFNLNGK

-730 KHISVEGEGAS
+730 KHICVEGEGAS
-741 VNVSGVIDGAQNII
+741 VNVSGVIDGAQKII
-755 TFTAKPGKYTINY
+755 TLTAKPGKYTINY

>member
-30 VKGLSDKLNEQIAAL
+30 VKGLSDKLQEQIAAL
-45 EALKTDINDKLNG
+45 EALKTDINTKLNG
-58 KADQSVVDALDLK
+58 KADQSVVDALNTK
-71 VDNAIDD
+71 VDNAITA
-78 LQRQIDAIN
+78 LNERIDAIK
-87 SCECLSLDEL
+87 SCECLSLDDL
-97 KGIFATQ
+97 KAIFAEQ
-104 AFVNDIKDKLD
+104 AFVNSINSDLTALSEKVGAIYT
-115 GLLAKDLVTSDQL
+115 LLGDNL
-128 EDLLTEEDI
+128 ED
-137 TTLRTDMKA
+137 
-146 LNDLFGENLQNA
+146 A
-158 VTKANLADYAKA
+158 VTKADLADYAKA
-170 ANLASKDD
+170 AD
-178 LENLVST
+178 LENLTSK
-185 DELAKYALAT
+185 DELDSLKT
-195 DLDSYLKTENF
+195 ELDSYLRTDNF
-206 SGQLVSTLNTLLESS
+206 SGELVSTLNTLLANS
-221 GLQNITN
+221 GLENITD
-228 VFELFAEIDKIAGMN
+228 VSKLFAEIDKTVAMN

-249 SSQCALLAGQYS
+249 ASQCALLAGKYS

-277 MVKNPIFGTLNTPF
+277 MVKNPIYGTLNTPF

-316 VWQTIN
+316 VWQTIK

-391 TAVFDDPAAAKINI
+391 TAVFDNPAAAKINV

-478 NTLAGKGYEIK
+478 NTLDGKGYEIK
-489 SIPQLQDILGIDF
+489 SIPQLEDFLGIS
-502 ADYQFTWE
+502 
-510 NLKHLDPMKKYITV
+510 V
-524 DIPNTDDIKIN
+524 DDIRNNFIWSPIEVDSDMDTEITITLPDPDSFKIEGTVPTPNASITTGDAHVDEN
-535 GIPAPGV
+535 GNVVWDQDPKV
-542 TIDDSKLEVIKKE
+542 TIGDIDISAIKVKYDTKE
-555 DYLKDDN
+555 
-562 GNYVLDKDGNKIKTI
+562 KTYYA
-577 VDVKVNILEGLVTV
+577 VVTILELQRIVNQ
-591 GEINLDNATVIL
+591 IND
-603 GPDKQEKFEVVIE
+603 Q
-616 MDEFNDMI
+616 
-624 DEINSNVGGMLSNV
+624 VGGMMDDV
-638 NELVDKVQS
+638 NDLLDKVQG

-654 SVIARLNQVIA
+654 SVIARLNKVIA

-671 ENPNALLQPVMLY
+671 DNPNALLQPVMLY
-684 NDANGAGRLS
+684 NDANGSGRLS
-694 ESSIAPTRFNLNGK
+694 ESPIAPTRFNLNGK

-730 KHISVEGEGAS
+730 KHICVEGEGAS
-741 VNVSGVIDGAQNII
+741 VNVSGVIDGAQKII
-755 TFTAKPGKYTINY
+755 TLTAKPGKYTINY

>member
-23 AAVTNAN
+23 AAVSNAN
-30 VKGLSDKLNEQIAAL
+30 VKGLSDKLDEQITAL
-45 EALKTDINDKLNG
+45 GVLRTDINTKLSG

-71 VDNAIDD
+71 VDNAISILEGKIADIK
-78 LQRQIDAIN
+78 Q
-87 SCECLSLDEL
+87 CECDLTDLL
-97 KGIFATQ
+97 ATQ
-104 AFVNDIKDKLD
+104 AFVNSIKDDLTA
-115 GLLAKDLVTSDQL
+115 LLAKDLVTSDQL
-128 EDLLTEEDI
+128 KDWLTEDDI
-137 TTLRTDMKA
+137 TNLRSDMNA
-146 LNDLFGENLQNA
+146 LNTLFGENLENA
-158 VTKANLADYAKA
+158 VTKADLADYAKSA
-170 ANLASKDD
+170 D
-178 LENLVST
+178 LS
-185 DELAKYALAT
+185 KYALAT
-195 DLDSYLKTENF
+195 DLNSYLKKENF
-206 SGQLVSTLNTLLESS
+206 SGELVSTLNTLLANS
-221 GLQNITN
+221 GLENITD
-228 VFELFAEIDKIAGMN
+228 VSKLFAEIDKIAGMN
-243 DSIQKL
+243 ESIQEL
-249 SSQCALLAGQYS
+249 ASECALLAGKYS

-391 TAVFDDPAAAKINI
+391 TAVFDNPAAAKINV
-405 NKDELTDVAKN
+405 NKEELTDVAKN

-654 SVIARLNQVIA
+654 NVITRLNKVIA

-741 VNVSGVIDGAQNII
+741 VNVSGVIDGAQKVI

-768 DAIDFYGKVRNKKYY
+768 DAIDFYGKVRNKKFY